1 MYTAPLLT
9 ILLDFGTNN
18 RELLNDP
25 LHLGLRQTRPT
36 IQETEPFVDEFVN
49 QSTTRSYFNNTA
61 NCHKHTAKKIH

>member
-18 RELLNDP
+18 HELLNDP
-25 LHLGLRQTRPT
+25 LYLGLRQTRPT

-49 QSTTRSYFNNTA
+49 QSTSRSYFNNTA
-61 NCHKHTAKKIH
+61 NCHKYTAKKIH